1 MAENFTMTVRTRAD
15 GSECCAISYK
25 GQPVAAL
32 WTDAEEPLLDI
43 CTVDQRDAEGVRSW
57 SNTLGFVKLKPAN
70 EE

>member
-1 MAENFTMTVRTRAD
+1 MMVRTCAD

-43 CTVDQRDAEGVRSW
+43 CTVGQREDGDVRSW
-57 SNTLGFVKLKPAN
+57 SQTLGFVKLTATNK
-70 EE
+70 E